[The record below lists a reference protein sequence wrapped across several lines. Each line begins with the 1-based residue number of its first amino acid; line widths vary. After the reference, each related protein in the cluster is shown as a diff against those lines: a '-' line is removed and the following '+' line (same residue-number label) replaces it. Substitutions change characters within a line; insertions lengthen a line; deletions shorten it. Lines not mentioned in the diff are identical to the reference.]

1 MSKITDINAYREVKG
16 NKIIGAP
23 LQFSDSF
30 AEFFGENNVLVFSPN
45 VTLYKSVFSFK
56 GNNSLI
62 YISGSIEPVSLNITV
77 YTDSTIYVGENLATN
92 GTVSIIASEA
102 RHVFLG
108 NNCLISKGCSI
119 RTGDA
124 HRLYDITT
132 GARLNEGRSVFMGDH
147 VWLGWGVNVLK
158 GSRLYS
164 GTIVGLGAI
173 LTGKEYFSN
182 TAYGA
187 NLAKPIAYNVCFDK
201 RGTHGMC
208 DSDKEKISH
217 VDLKQLEGFV
227 FSADE
232 STIDFS
238 KIDEVLT
245 ETKDIETRIKYLRS
259 LQNYNKHN
267 RFSKNFIHED

>member
-45 VTLYKSVFSFK
+45 VTLYKSAFSFK

-187 NLAKPIAYNVCFDK
+187 NPAKPIVYNVCFDK
-201 RGTHGMC
+201 RGTHSMC

-227 FSADE
+227 FSTDE

-267 RFSKNFIHED
+267 RFAKNFIHED